1 MFNLFKKKTN
11 KEDCCN
17 IKIIEV
23 KEKDS
28 CCSQSDKI
36 EIDQKEN
43 NTKENN

>member
-1 MFNLFKKKTN
+1 MLNLFKKKAK

-23 KEKDS
+23 KENDS

-36 EIDQKEN
+36 
-43 NTKENN
+43 NTDKIEKDVTK